1 VSCNKQGEDNIMTK
15 REQVL
20 AAGIRAWFEGMVGEA
35 DVKRVAGLLALDPED
50 VRTWAAAHGFDLDDD
65 GFDLDGLEA
74 LWKAYR
80 GKSSLVNTVA

>member
-1 VSCNKQGEDNIMTK
+1 MTK

-65 GFDLDGLEA
+65 GFDLDGLQA
-74 LWKAYR
+74 LWTAYQ
-80 GKSSLVNTVA
+80 GKSPVCRVLANTAA